1 MKGMHDDPTKYHI
14 SVTRTVRMIMLFEKN
29 IGATPIV
36 SWYHELMM
44 KLSIGCKTWNFRF
57 LTIYISLNPEQDPFI
72 VHLR

>member
-1 MKGMHDDPTKYHI
+1 MHD
-14 SVTRTVRMIMLFEKN
+14 LEKN

-44 KLSIGCKTWNFRF
+44 KLSTSCKTWNFRF

-72 VHLR
+72 LMLKKIRSRMRKKVVNFRTIQIPG